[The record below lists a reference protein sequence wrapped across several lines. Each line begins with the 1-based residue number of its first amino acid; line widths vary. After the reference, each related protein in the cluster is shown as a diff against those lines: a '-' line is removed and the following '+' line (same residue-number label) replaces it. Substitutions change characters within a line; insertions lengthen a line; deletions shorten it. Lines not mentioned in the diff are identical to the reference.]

1 MESIRKECKLTSGDS
16 ITVSASPFS
25 GIVVT
30 VIEDEVQAVV
40 AIDDDDVSA
49 LTNTFLGTYNAG
61 DYQCSFAGG
70 DRLMVQRL
78 GSVLV
83 KGYQGD
89 KTAIVYLRVSAAN
102 EIAQWLQEYENEEEE
117 DEPSGT
123 LWSALSETY
132 GTAVQDRAEE
142 EDTAVQDETAAQAA
156 ARVAEW
162 RLQDGALAALGC
174 RYDDKAT
181 LYIRDGDDGDLG
193 VHIFDQGKQGRTYLN
208 YDQALELL
216 VSVIGFLNAEEEF
229 DGVLELQRKTVTYEE
244 KVEPLFSSS
253 VVLRKGKAD

>member
-1 MESIRKECKLTSGDS
+1 M
-16 ITVSASPFS
+16 
-25 GIVVT
+25 
-30 VIEDEVQAVV
+30 
-40 AIDDDDVSA
+40 
-49 LTNTFLGTYNAG
+49 
-61 DYQCSFAGG
+61 
-70 DRLMVQRL
+70 
-78 GSVLV
+78 

-89 KTAIVYLRVSAAN
+89 KKATVFLQVSAAN
-102 EIAQWLQEYENEEEE
+102 EIAQWLQKYENEEEE
-117 DEPSGT
+117 DEPSIGCGGT

-132 GTAVQDRAEE
+132 G
-142 EDTAVQDETAAQAA
+142 TAVQDETAAQAA

-162 RLQDGALAALGC
+162 RIQDGALAALGC

-193 VHIFDQGKQGRTYLN
+193 VHIFDRGKQGRTYLN
-208 YDQALELL
+208 YDQAVEML
-216 VSVIGFLNAEEEF
+216 VAVIGFLNAEEEF